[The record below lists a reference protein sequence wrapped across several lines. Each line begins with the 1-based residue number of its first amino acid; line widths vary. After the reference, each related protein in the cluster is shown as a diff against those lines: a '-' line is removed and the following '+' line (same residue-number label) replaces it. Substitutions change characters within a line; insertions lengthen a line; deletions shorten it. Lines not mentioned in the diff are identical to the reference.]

1 MNKPLVT
8 GSHAR
13 LRIWLAL
20 GYALFIVYSSLSP
33 FTGWREQGLTFV
45 EMLQVPLR
53 MTYTSFD
60 ATLNYL
66 SYLPLGLLV
75 ALALR
80 ARTGATLSILFGTA
94 MGLSL
99 SMSMEYLQLY
109 LPTRFSSNTDIVSNT
124 CGMFTGTLLAVGL
137 ASRPRVI
144 ERLELWRIK
153 FFFQGKDMDFG
164 LALLT
169 LWIFGQLNPSLP
181 LLGNV
186 FISEVARQPFVTI
199 PSQPFDGWESVAVT
213 LNLLMLSTLLM
224 TVLRKPR
231 HVIASTFLVLSLVIV
246 VKFVSAAL
254 LLRSWA
260 LLVWINSEAIFGML
274 LGISLIIIQLK
285 LTRTGAIRVGG
296 IITLSYLLIVN
307 FVIDGNAPSA
317 AMSVYHWHYGHLLTY
332 NGLAQTILL
341 VFPVLLVFH
350 LWRVRHTYNFNR
362 TSTSR
367 SR

>member
-1 MNKPLVT
+1 MSEPLVT

-20 GYALFIVYSSLSP
+20 GYALFIIYSSLSP
-33 FTGWREQGLTFV
+33 FSGWREQGLNFV

-53 MTYTSFD
+53 LTYTTFD
-60 ATLNYL
+60 ATLNFL

-80 ARTGATLSILFGTA
+80 ARTGAALSIVIGTA
-94 MGLSL
+94 TGLLL
-99 SMSMEYLQLY
+99 SASMEYLQMY
-109 LPTRFSSNTDIVSNT
+109 LPTRFSSNTDILSNS
-124 CGMFTGTLLAVGL
+124 CGMFTGTLVAAGL
-137 ASRPRVI
+137 ASHPLVI

-153 FFFQGKDMDFG
+153 LFFQGKDMDFG

-199 PSQPFDGWESVAVT
+199 PSLPFDGWESIAVT
-213 LNLLMLSTLLM
+213 LNLLMLSTLLL

-231 HVIASTFLVLSLVIV
+231 HVIASVLMVLSLVIL
-246 VKFVSAAL
+246 VKFVSAAI

-260 LLVWINSEAIFGML
+260 LLVWINSEAILGML
-274 LGISLIIIQLK
+274 LGIALMIGQLK
-285 LTRTGAIRVGG
+285 LSRTAAIRAGTF
-296 IITLSYLLIVN
+296 ITLGYLLIIN
-307 FVIDGNAPSA
+307 FVFDGNAPSA

-341 VFPVLLVFH
+341 VFPVLLLFH

-362 TSTSR
+362 VPTSR